1 MLVQYPIV
9 FQKVLERMSAGCLL
23 KNILAEDLREFE
35 VTHFRNWI
43 RRDKERESLL
53 HAAEEARTEVW
64 AEQLIEISAGKTGLE
79 DVQRSKLEIDTLKW
93 LMASHNRKRYGESTK
108 IEMNATVEVKQSR
121 EDLLK
126 NAMKFQ
132 ETVRETTGTYVP
144 KSKGEV
150 IDV

>member
-1 MLVQYPIV
+1 
-9 FQKVLERMSAGCLL
+9 
-23 KNILAEDLREFE
+23 
-35 VTHFRNWI
+35 
-43 RRDKERESLL
+43 
-53 HAAEEARTEVW
+53 
-64 AEQLIEISAGKTGLE
+64 
-79 DVQRSKLEIDTLKW
+79 
-93 LMASHNRKRYGESTK
+93 
-108 IEMNATVEVKQSR
+108 VKQSR